1 MQPTAVLLPEN
12 AMDKGS
18 WWATVSGVTESDTT
32 GQLSA
37 AVIAITGVT
46 AWSSVIGLGV
56 QNEAG
61 QRLRALPRERLVI
74 ANSLSHNRREDS
86 THHHQMLNTEIRL
99 IIFFSSKMQ
108 KLYTVS
114 KNKTGSCLW
123 LR

>member
-1 MQPTAVLLPEN
+1 MPWTKDPGGLQSL
-12 AMDKGS
+12 GS
-18 WWATVSGVTESDTT
+18 EADTT
-32 GQLSA
+32 GRLSA

-46 AWSSVIGLGV
+46 AWSAVTGLGV
-56 QNEAG
+56 RNEAG
-61 QRLRALPRERLVI
+61 QRLRALPRECLVI
-74 ANSLSHNRREDS
+74 ANALSHNTREDS